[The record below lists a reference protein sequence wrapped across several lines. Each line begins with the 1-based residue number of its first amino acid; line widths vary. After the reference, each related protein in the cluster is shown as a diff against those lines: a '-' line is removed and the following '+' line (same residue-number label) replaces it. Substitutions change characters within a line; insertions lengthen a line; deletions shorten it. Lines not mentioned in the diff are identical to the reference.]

1 MKNTRS
7 FYMAWLSASLILV
20 FSSVLAG
27 CAAPRETRR
36 NPEMVQ
42 VETDL
47 PPIPD
52 SGLSQA
58 DLSPSPVRE
67 DRESVSTTS
76 EVSPSPSADGSLSAS
91 RRGERVSPASRTD
104 SSAPPDR
111 GPRRSLP
118 ISQTGRPVAPADGE
132 RERVVVN
139 FDQADLVEVI
149 RTFAELLEINYIL
162 GTGVQGA
169 VTIHTAGELDRRELF
184 AVFFQI
190 LEVNGLTAV
199 KEGGLYKILPLQE
212 APRMS
217 IADGIGSAN
226 RPLPPDQRMV
236 LQIIPLDFISAD
248 EMAEILTPFISSEGT
263 ILSNPDAN
271 TLLLVDKDVNVLKAL
286 RLVET
291 FDVDLFEQVAYRF
304 YSPRNLTARELAK
317 LLEEILGAF
326 GNGEQSGL
334 RIMAIE
340 RLNKILVL
348 ASNPKMF
355 RRIEEFL
362 GQLDVPSESAV
373 PRVFIYP
380 VRNGSAEDLADLLT
394 TVFSNEA
401 AASDPSAGTGPSSNG
416 EATTES
422 SVEIPAA
429 DPFGGDRPN
438 PEGGDGTARA
448 EAAASPLRGIGTLSR
463 ELKITPDPVR
473 NLLIIEAVPPDYQT
487 VEEILRQI
495 DILPRQVLIEV
506 LIAEISLDDQE
517 ELGVEWSYEKGEGSL
532 STSLLSAQMGSSGLQ
547 FALGK
552 EGRWSA
558 ALSSLAS
565 ENKLNVLSRP
575 TVLASDNKE
584 ARINVSTQ
592 VPVASAQYLFDS
604 GPQGVTQT
612 NIQYRDTGI
621 ILSVTPRI
629 SDTGM
634 VSMEITQEVSESGDG
649 VDVGGQ
655 SFPSFRER
663 KVNTSLTVGDG
674 QPLFIGGLMRE
685 RKSRGNA
692 GVPYLSRIPV
702 IGFLF
707 GRDTSASEKSELI
720 LMITPRVVRGFQ
732 EMDAISEEFEEKV
745 GNIRRNLDAD
755 PGVFPP
761 VR

>member
-1 MKNTRS
+1 MKNILFFGKGRL
-7 FYMAWLSASLILV
+7 FANLVLVFFLILV
-20 FSSVLAG
+20 G
-27 CAAPRETRR
+27 CAVPRETIR
-36 NPEMVQ
+36 NPQPGQ

-52 SGLSQA
+52 SDLSQA
-58 DLSPSPVRE
+58 VLSFPPVRE
-67 DRESVSTTS
+67 DRVSSQS
-76 EVSPSPSADGSLSAS
+76 EVSSLRNPAVSPSVSP
-91 RRGERVSPASRTD
+91 RRERVSPASGTD
-104 SSAPPDR
+104 SHAPPGRVGRRSAP
-111 GPRRSLP
+111 
-118 ISQTGRPVAPADGE
+118 ISETRRPVAPVSDKG
-132 RERVVVN
+132 ERVVIN

-149 RTFAELLEINYIL
+149 RTLAELLEINYIL

-184 AVFFQI
+184 SVFFQI

-199 KEGGLYKILPLQE
+199 KEGGLFKILPLQD

-217 IADGIGSAN
+217 IAEGIDSDG
-226 RPLPPDQRMV
+226 RPLPSSQRVVM
-236 LQIIPLDFISAD
+236 QIIPLDFISAD
-248 EMAEILTPFISSEGT
+248 EMAKILTPFISSEGT

-291 FDVDLFEQVAYRF
+291 FDVDLFEQLAYRF

-317 LLEEILGAF
+317 LLEDILGTF

-334 RIMAIE
+334 RIIAIE

-355 RRIEEFL
+355 QRIEEFL

-394 TVFSNEA
+394 SVFSNEA
-401 AASDPSAGTGPSSNG
+401 AASAPAPKPAPSSNG
-416 EATTES
+416 ETTTGS
-422 SVEIPAA
+422 SVDIPAA
-429 DPFGGDRPN
+429 DPFGGDRPT
-438 PEGGDGTARA
+438 PESPRGTDRG
-448 EAAASPLRGIGTLSR
+448 EAAAAGPLRGIGTLSR
-463 ELKITPDPVR
+463 ELKITPDPNR
-473 NLLIIEAVPPDYQT
+473 NLLIIEAVPPDYRT
-487 VEEILRQI
+487 LEEILRQI

-517 ELGVEWSYEKGEGSL
+517 ELGVEWSYGKGEGSL

-634 VSMEITQEVSESGDG
+634 VTMEITQEVSETGDG

-674 QPLFIGGLMRE
+674 QTLFMGGLMRE
-685 RKSRGNA
+685 RKSRGNS

-702 IGFLF
+702 LGFLF

-720 LMITPRVVRGFQ
+720 LMITPRVVRGLQ

-745 GNIRRNLDAD
+745 GNIRRNLDVE

>member
-1 MKNTRS
+1 MKNTLS
-7 FYMAWLSASLILV
+7 FYTWWLCAILILV
-20 FSSVLAG
+20 FFSILAG
-27 CAAPRETRR
+27 CAVPRETLR
-36 NPEMVQ
+36 NPHTVQ
-42 VETDL
+42 VKTDL
-47 PPIPD
+47 PPIPHSD
-52 SGLSQA
+52 LSQS
-58 DLSPSPVRE
+58 DLPPSAIRE
-67 DRESVSTTS
+67 DRVSLSTKS
-76 EVSPSPSADGSLSAS
+76 EVSNSPNPAVSSSVS
-91 RRGERVSPASRTD
+91 HRRERISPASGTD
-104 SSAPPDR
+104 SPAPSNR
-111 GPRRSLP
+111 VARRFAPTSETP
-118 ISQTGRPVAPADGE
+118 RPVAPASGE
-132 RERVVVN
+132 RERVVIN

-149 RTFAELLEINYIL
+149 RTLAELLDINYIL

-184 AVFFQI
+184 SVFFQI
-190 LEVNGLTAV
+190 LEVNGLTAAR
-199 KEGGLYKILPLQE
+199 EGGLYKILPLQE

-217 IADGIGSAN
+217 IAEGIGSDD
-226 RPLPPDQRMV
+226 RPLPPGQRVVM
-236 LQIIPLDFISAD
+236 QIIPLDFITAD
-248 EMAEILTPFISSEGT
+248 EMAKILTPFISSEGT

-317 LLEEILGAF
+317 LLEDILGTF
-326 GNGEQSGL
+326 GNGEQSGV

-355 RRIEEFL
+355 QRIEEFL

-394 TVFSNEA
+394 TVFSHDA
-401 AASDPSAGTGPSSNG
+401 AASDPSPGTASSSNE
-416 EATTES
+416 EATAES
-422 SVEIPAA
+422 SVKIPAA
-429 DPFGGDRPN
+429 DPFGGERPT
-438 PEGGDGTARA
+438 PEGADRA
-448 EAAASPLRGIGTLSR
+448 EAPAAGPLRGIGTLSR
-463 ELKITPDPVR
+463 ELKITPDPTR
-473 NLLIIEAVPPDYQT
+473 NLLIIEAVPPDYRT
-487 VEEILRQI
+487 LEEILRQI

-517 ELGVEWSYEKGEGSL
+517 ELGVEWSYGKGEGSL

-634 VSMEITQEVSESGDG
+634 VSMEITQEVSETGDG

-674 QPLFIGGLMRE
+674 QTLFMGGLMRE
-685 RKSRGNA
+685 RKSRGNS

-702 IGFLF
+702 LGFLF

-720 LMITPRVVRGFQ
+720 LMITPRVVRGLQ

-745 GNIRRNLDAD
+745 GNIRRNLDAE